1 MVESGFASCPDSIP
15 GTEQLTVGAGCFWC
29 IDSVYRHIEGVQ
41 KTIVGYAGGNTE
53 NPNYDDICYKQTNHA
68 EVVRVFFEP
77 NKITYARLLEI
88 FFKVHDPTTLN
99 KQGHDEGPQYRSTIM
114 YHNDEQKA
122 TAWQVIEQQK
132 GIFAD
137 SIVTEVVPAPK
148 FWPAEEFHQDYW
160 NKNPNDGYC
169 AFTVVPKIQKI
180 KDIEEFNI
188 NSN

>member
-1 MVESGFASCPDSIP
+1 MKPNFKLYAILKRIAFERSIELALF
-15 GTEQLTVGAGCFWC
+15 GLTSF
-29 IDSVYRHIEGVQ
+29 Y
-41 KTIVGYAGGNTE
+41 
-53 NPNYDDICYKQTNHA
+53 
-68 EVVRVFFEP
+68 
-77 NKITYARLLEI
+77 
-88 FFKVHDPTTLN
+88 
-99 KQGHDEGPQYRSTIM
+99 EGPQYRSTIM

-180 KDIEEFNI
+180 KDIDEFNI